1 MVFPKIKVGTTQPI
15 APAIM
20 AGKKTLTK
28 TSEILVSP
36 FSAGFISEAFFTCF
50 KPKEK
55 MINPKNIPIPAVM
68 NASPQPNLFLINAAI
83 ILQTKAP
90 ILIPI

>member
-1 MVFPKIKVGTTQPI
+1 
-15 APAIM
+15 M

-55 MINPKNIPIPAVM
+55 
-68 NASPQPNLFLINAAI
+68 
-83 ILQTKAP
+83 
-90 ILIPI
+90 